1 MIRVVCAIIK
11 NADGKLLF
19 TQRSGKMDHSYHW
32 EFPGGKVENDE
43 TDYAA
48 ITREIWEEL
57 QIEVEPLKKL
67 TQVDWQ
73 YPNKKIA
80 LVPIICEIRS
90 GTLNLNEHLDFV
102 WLAINEL
109 AKLNVLGADREVV
122 NNLKRVY
129 EN

>member
-1 MIRVVCAIIK
+1 MEHA
-11 NADGKLLF
+11 F
-19 TQRSGKMDHSYHW
+19 YW
-32 EFPGGKVENDE
+32 EFPGGKVENGED
-43 TDYAA
+43 DYAA

-57 QIEVEPLKKL
+57 QIEVEPLQKL

-90 GTLNLNEHLDFV
+90 GTLSLREHLDFV
-102 WLAINEL
+102 WLAIDEL
-109 AKLNVLGADREVV
+109 TEINVLGADLEVV
-122 NNLKRVY
+122 NNLKRIH